1 MNGLKRCGT
10 YIQWTST
17 QPVKELNN
25 AICCEMY
32 ETGGYHTKWTKLVI
46 LFICEI

>member
-32 ETGGYHTKWTKLVI
+32 ETGGYHTK
-46 LFICEI
+46 